1 MGLKFHPNRGAILI
15 CDYSSG
21 FRPPEMVKARPVVI
35 ISPRHRRRPGLC
47 TVVPLSSSEPEPI
60 EPYHHE
66 LSVGAYPLAKGRM
79 WAKCDMLATV
89 SFPAGC
95 GSCFSIKLSKNSLI
109 SVNGERG
116 NDAFAAWFDDC
127 SNRHAVSHSFYLP
140 SDRVSFLG

>member
-1 MGLKFHPNRGAILI
+1 
-15 CDYSSG
+15 
-21 FRPPEMVKARPVVI
+21 MVKARPVVI

-89 SFPAGC
+89 SLDRLDRIKTGKRQYGTFKMPSADMDAILAGV
-95 GSCFSIKLSKNSLI
+95 K
-109 SVNGERG
+109 
-116 NDAFAAWFDDC
+116 AA
-127 SNRHAVSHSFYLP
+127 
-140 SDRVSFLG
+140 LGLH